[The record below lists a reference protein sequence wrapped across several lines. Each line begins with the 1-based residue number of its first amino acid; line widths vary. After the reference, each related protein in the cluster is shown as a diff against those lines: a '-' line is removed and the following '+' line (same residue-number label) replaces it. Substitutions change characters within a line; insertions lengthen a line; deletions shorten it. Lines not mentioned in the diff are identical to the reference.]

1 MIGKVT
7 TKDGQKIVEPISGS
21 IPTGNPVGTLL
32 ATYKKLQPRNYLYCD
47 GSTFNASQYPA
58 LYLYLGSNVLP
69 DYRECV
75 MVGAEENTT
84 DNIATHDVYAQGE
97 FKDDQT
103 KTAKIGVQD
112 GASNVVSGGNGTIL
126 GGENVGFDGTFSS
139 GSGSVLLGAVGNYS
153 GGNKRVLNI
162 NNGTTTHGKQKAV
175 YVYIKA
181 VDGVDISDEDTF
193 LVTVKNFVDERVTRA
208 ESYSTEE
215 QWTGGYWID
224 GKKIYRICNNA
235 TGSVS
240 ISQAGTGTIPMTWFI
255 INIKTDVDK
264 ILKVSTG
271 QNGCSFIDVWRN
283 ATLNATGVN
292 VKNGGGDGYGISAT
306 TTILLEYTKTTD

>member
-32 ATYKKLQPRNYLYCD
+32 TTFKKIQPRNYLYCD

-58 LYLYLGSNVLP
+58 LYLYLGTNVLP

-84 DNIATHDVYAQGE
+84 DTIATHDVYSQGE
-97 FKDDQT
+97 FKDDQN
-103 KTAKIGVQD
+103 KVHHHKIYGRTAG
-112 GASNVVSGGNGTIL
+112 GASSISNAYPISTHGLIAHASSNLNYAETTSVSGSTNNIIGD
-126 GGENVGFDGTFSS
+126 E
-139 GSGSVLLGAVGNYS
+139 
-153 GGNKRVLNI
+153 GGNVARGKR
-162 NNGTTTHGKQKAV
+162 KAV

-224 GKKIYRICNNA
+224 GKKIYRRVVSCGALPNN
-235 TGSVS
+235 TTKSVAHNIAN
-240 ISQAGTGTIPMTWFI
+240 ISWIVKYNGMASDGNEWLQLPASYYSNSAIGLFVDGT
-255 INIKTDVDK
+255 NIALRPYTNR
-264 ILKVSTG
+264 T
-271 QNGCSFIDVWRN
+271 
-283 ATLNATGVN
+283 T
-292 VKNGGGDGYGISAT
+292 YT
-306 TTILLEYTKTTD
+306 TTLVTIEYTKTTD